1 MSTDRF
7 NRKYNYT
14 TTTSSDKFSKFSKF
28 EGMDRLSELL
38 NKWVIT
44 QAEYDEG
51 MDELRTPENTKV
63 WHRYILENL
72 IWNDKIVRYIKY
84 VVLGSILLFV
94 IYYNSFFSI
103 LIKVIFET
111 IYLAI
116 TWINKHF

>member
-14 TTTSSDKFSKFSKF
+14 TTISSDKFSKFSKF

-51 MDELRTPENTKV
+51 MDELRTPEGKMTKKEIEEYNDSNKNTNKLL
-63 WHRYILENL
+63 WNLAKYILYI
-72 IWNDKIVRYIKY
+72 IWFVF
-84 VVLGSILLFV
+84 ILYF
-94 IYYNSFFSI
+94 
-103 LIKVIFET
+103 IFT
-111 IYLAI
+111 VALPLS
-116 TWINKHF
+116 HFIFTYFQSTYF